1 MKHVNFKSIS
11 GTNTSSCACI
21 FCHVVRYIF
30 GHVAQN
36 IFGVE
41 KISGLV
47 ISCTMQCSALRA
59 SLLVNSLH
67 LLKNVPEHL
76 VLAETL
82 RKYTSPPECMAAT
95 ICPVILW

>member
-1 MKHVNFKSIS
+1 MFGHVIRN
-11 GTNTSSCACI
+11 
-21 FCHVVRYIF
+21 IF
-30 GHVAQN
+30 GHVMKN
-36 IFGVE
+36 IFV
-41 KISGLV
+41 
-47 ISCTMQCSALRA
+47 LRA
-59 SLLVNSLH
+59 SLLVNYLH

>member
-1 MKHVNFKSIS
+1 MPDHTK
-11 GTNTSSCACI
+11 
-21 FCHVVRYIF
+21 YIWPY
-30 GHVAQN
+30 
-36 IFGVE
+36 E
-41 KISGLV
+41 KYIWSLSYIWYLV
-47 ISCTMQCSALRA
+47 IIIQIHYLALGA